1 MVKYNSK
8 ENINTA
14 QNTIYYG
21 MVETKMGWVG
31 VAGNNEGLLRLI
43 LPEKSPENILDELD
57 FYFHSVERLVR
68 EEELFSALAEK
79 IKNYF
84 AGKPIE
90 FNQEKLNLT
99 AYTPFQK
106 KVLLITRDIP
116 YGVTETYRWLAEQA
130 GFPLAYRAAGG
141 VMRINP
147 LPLVIPCHRVIGSNG
162 QLTGFSSRG
171 GLELKRRMLALEGV
185 LIT

>member
-1 MVKYNSK
+1 MAKCNSK
-8 ENINTA
+8 ESSNTA

-21 MVETKMGWVG
+21 MVETEMGWVG

-43 LPEKSPENILDELD
+43 LPEKSPENILAELD
-57 FYFHSVERLVR
+57 FYFRSGERLVR
-68 EEELFSALAEK
+68 KEELFSALAEK

-84 AGKPIE
+84 AGKPTE

-99 AYTPFQK
+99 GYTPFQK

-130 GFPLAYRAAGG
+130 GFPMAYRAAGG

-171 GLELKRRMLALEGV
+171 GLDLKRRMLALEGV